1 MSMFWPSLVVLS
13 CALGVAVLLVVG
25 RFLRERALRSGAAPF
40 RLISRVPLSREHVL
54 YVVETGDRRLLL
66 GGAPGGLSLLTE
78 LSRAS
83 RPSVA
88 SRDLEVSEALAR
100 ELIA

>member
-1 MSMFWPSLVVLS
+1 MSMFWPSLVVLL
-13 CALGVAVLLVVG
+13 CAVGVALLLLVG

-40 RLISRVPLSREHVL
+40 RLVSRVPLSGQHVL

-78 LSRAS
+78 LSRLPRPPMARDVEPGVSS
-83 RPSVA
+83 RA
-88 SRDLEVSEALAR
+88 KELA
-100 ELIA
+100 A

>member
-1 MSMFWPSLVVLS
+1 MSMFWPSLVVLL
-13 CALGVAVLLVVG
+13 CALGVAVLLLLG

-40 RLISRVPLSREHVL
+40 RLVSRVPLSAQHVL

-78 LSRAS
+78 LSRLP
-83 RPSVA
+83 RPAAA
-88 SRDLEVSEALAR
+88 SRDVDLDVHAKELA
-100 ELIA
+100 A